1 MKMETKHAVSEFFEL
16 LESDAKN
23 IYGGS
28 AFRWL
33 GEVFGT
39 FNAFMKEACKNGY
52 QHAGLFY

>member
-1 MKMETKHAVSEFFEL
+1 METKHAVSEFFEL